1 MHTFRDLQVD
11 AEHDWIISFFEQL
24 RERGPA
30 GGDAV
35 LDAELAHCLLAYLDR
50 HCRREEELMR
60 LNGYPDMVSH
70 TLAHRVLQGEFRR
83 LLLPRLEDHLS
94 LDGDLLL
101 VRQLFLRHIVTWD
114 DAYGDWLARQ
124 PDRAAS

>member
-24 RERGPA
+24 RERGPV
-30 GGDAV
+30 GGDAH
-35 LDAELAHCLLAYLDR
+35 LDGELARCLLADLDR

-60 LNGYPDMVSH
+60 SHGYEDAVGH
-70 TLAHRVLQGEFRR
+70 ILAHRVLQGEFRR
-83 LLLPRLEDHLS
+83 LLLPRLEGHLG